1 MGARVLIID
10 DSRSVR
16 SLVRAALEA
25 GGHQVIES
33 ADGQAGLETLKASLV
48 DLIVTDVN
56 MPVMD
61 GLAFTRAV
69 RQLDR
74 YRSTPVL
81 ILTTEAGDDVK
92 QRGRAAGATG
102 WLVKPFD
109 PAQLRQVVDKVLRPR
124 PALA

>member
-16 SLVRAALEA
+16 SMVRAALEA
-25 GGHQVIES
+25 GGHEVVES
-33 ADGQAGLETLKASLV
+33 TDGQAALKTLETSPV

-74 YRSTPVL
+74 HRSTPVL
-81 ILTTEAGDDVK
+81 ILTTEAGDEMK

-102 WLVKPFD
+102 WLVKPFN
-109 PAQLRQVVDKVLRPR
+109 PATLRQVVDKVLQPR
-124 PALA
+124 RTIA